1 MNISIICVGRVKE
14 KFLRDAINEYSK
26 RISKFSSINIIEV
39 DDEETPA
46 NASEKEM
53 LAILEKEGN
62 RILSKISDTSFV
74 YTLEIEGK
82 KMSSEQFAKSI
93 ETLCIEGKSKIC
105 FVIGGSLGL
114 SEAVKKRSDRSLSFS
129 DMTFPHQLMRVILLE
144 QIYRSFKIIN
154 NEPYHK

>member
-14 KFLRDAINEYSK
+14 KFLRDAIDEYSK

-62 RILSKISDTSFV
+62 RILSKISDSFYV

-82 KMSSEQFAKSI
+82 KMSSDKFSKSI
-93 ETLCIEGKSKIC
+93 ENLCIEGKSKIC

-114 SEAVKKRSDRSLSFS
+114 SDAVKKRSNQALSFS

-144 QIYRSFKIIN
+144 QVYRCFKIIN

>member
-1 MNISIICVGRVKE
+1 MNISILCVGRVKE

-93 ETLCIEGKSKIC
+93 ENL
-105 FVIGGSLGL
+105 
-114 SEAVKKRSDRSLSFS
+114 
-129 DMTFPHQLMRVILLE
+129 
-144 QIYRSFKIIN
+144 
-154 NEPYHK
+154 

>member
-1 MNISIICVGRVKE
+1 MTISIICVGRVKE
-14 KFLRDAINEYSK
+14 KFLRDAIDEYTK

-39 DDEETPA
+39 DDCETPQ
-46 NASEKEM
+46 NASEKET

-62 RILSKISDTSFV
+62 RILSKISDSSYV

-82 KMSSEQFAKSI
+82 KMSSEKFAKSI
-93 ETLCIEGKSKIC
+93 ENLCIEGKSKIC

-114 SEAVKKRSDRSLSFS
+114 SDEVKKRSDQALSFS
-129 DMTFPHQLMRVILLE
+129 DMTFPHQLMRVVLLE
-144 QIYRSFKIIN
+144 QIYRGFKIIN

>member
-1 MNISIICVGRVKE
+1 MNISILCVGRVKE

-62 RILSKISDTSFV
+62 RILSKISDTFFV

-93 ETLCIEGKSKIC
+93 ENLCIEGKSKIC